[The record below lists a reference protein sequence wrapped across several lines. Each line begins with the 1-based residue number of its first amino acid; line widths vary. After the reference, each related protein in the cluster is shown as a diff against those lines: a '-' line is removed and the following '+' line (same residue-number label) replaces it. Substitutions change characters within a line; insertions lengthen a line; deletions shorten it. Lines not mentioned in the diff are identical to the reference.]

1 MSYYRNFNGLRK
13 ESKRIFIEIINCK
26 GGRMMEDCCSNV
38 NEIKIDSNGNCP
50 SCKNK
55 AKNVKLITLKSLL
68 KPSALETLNAKE
80 NHYFCSTEDCDVV
93 YFDTNNKK
101 YLVSD
106 IKVAVHQKDGSVT
119 TPICYCFDWTKKKI
133 KQYSEEGIPPN
144 PVEHIRENI
153 KENRCGC
160 EINNPQGSCCLGN
173 VTKFINQFS

>member
-1 MSYYRNFNGLRK
+1 MG
-13 ESKRIFIEIINCK
+13 
-26 GGRMMEDCCSNV
+26 DCCSNLKEERIENDGV
-38 NEIKIDSNGNCP
+38 CP

-80 NHYFCSTEDCDVV
+80 NHYFCSIEDCDVV

-106 IKVAVHQKDGSVT
+106 IKVAVHQKEGSLT
-119 TPICYCFDWTKKKI
+119 TPICYCFDWTKEKI
-133 KQYSEEGIPPN
+133 KEYVEKGLTLN
-144 PVEHIRENI
+144 LVEHIRENI

-160 EINNPQGSCCLGN
+160 DVNNPQGSCCLGS
-173 VTKFINQFS
+173 VTSYIKELS

>member
-1 MSYYRNFNGLRK
+1 
-13 ESKRIFIEIINCK
+13 
-26 GGRMMEDCCSNV
+26 MMEDCCSINPNKIK
-38 NEIKIDSNGNCP
+38 NETDIVCP

-55 AKNVKLITLKSLL
+55 AKNIKVITLKSLL
-68 KPSALETLNAKE
+68 KPSTLETLNAKE
-80 NHYFCSTEDCDVV
+80 NHYFCSAKDCAVV

-106 IKVAVHQKDGSVT
+106 IKVVVHQKDDSAT
-119 TPICYCFDWTKKKI
+119 TPICYCFDWTKEKI
-133 KQYSEEGIPPN
+133 KQYVETGINPN

-160 EINNPQGSCCLGN
+160 EVNNPQGSCCLGN

>member
-1 MSYYRNFNGLRK
+1 MGG
-13 ESKRIFIEIINCK
+13 IFKKLINRK
-26 GGRMMEDCCSNV
+26 GGRVMGDCCSNLKEERIENDGV
-38 NEIKIDSNGNCP
+38 CP

-80 NHYFCSTEDCDVV
+80 NHYFCSIEDCDVV

-106 IKVAVHQKDGSVT
+106 IKVAVHQKEGSLT
-119 TPICYCFDWTKKKI
+119 TPICYCFDWTKEKI
-133 KQYSEEGIPPN
+133 KEYVEKGLTLN
-144 PVEHIRENI
+144 LVEHIRENI

-160 EINNPQGSCCLGN
+160 DVNNPQGSCCLGS
-173 VTKFINQFS
+173 VTSYIKELS